1 MHSVLDINTFKIT
14 PSLEVSNQLQ
24 KINEQLLI
32 MFQYENMINDKK
44 QDLDLLVDKE
54 LQIKELV
61 NAHTW

>member
-1 MHSVLDINTFKIT
+1 
-14 PSLEVSNQLQ
+14 
-24 KINEQLLI
+24 